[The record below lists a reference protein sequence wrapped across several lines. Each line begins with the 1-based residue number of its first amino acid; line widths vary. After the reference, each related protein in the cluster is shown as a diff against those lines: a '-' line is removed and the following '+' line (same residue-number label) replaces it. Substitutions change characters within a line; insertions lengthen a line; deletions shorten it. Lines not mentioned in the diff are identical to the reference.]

1 LKDGLTVTIFVKFGS
16 VFKSLLRR
24 YERLKLQIIFNLAPK
39 LPSSKD
45 KDFLKKKTYGKT
57 PGYLTKIKNEIQDEY
72 NLVKEMQIEEQNE
85 KDKQKMLMP
94 EEERAEL
101 IAALK
106 RKWEQLHLQYQRETH
121 HNKLDTLGKKNRK
134 ENLEKEMD

>member
-1 LKDGLTVTIFVKFGS
+1 MAY
-16 VFKSLLRR
+16 LLI
-24 YERLKLQIIFNLAPK
+24 LIAPK
-39 LPSSKD
+39 LPANKD

-72 NLVKEMQIEEQNE
+72 NLVKEMQQDEQNE
-85 KDKQKMLMP
+85 RDRQKMLMP
-94 EEERAEL
+94 EEERQEL

-106 RKWEQLHLQYQRETH
+106 RKWEQLHLQYQKETH

-134 ENLEKEMD
+134 ENLEKELDQVEADIKKL

>member
-1 LKDGLTVTIFVKFGS
+1 MAYPLILI
-16 VFKSLLRR
+16 
-24 YERLKLQIIFNLAPK
+24 APK
-39 LPSSKD
+39 LPANKD

-72 NLVKEMQIEEQNE
+72 NLVKEMQQDEQNE
-85 KDKQKMLMP
+85 RDRQKMLMP
-94 EEERAEL
+94 EEERQEL

-106 RKWEQLHLQYQRETH
+106 RKWEQLHLQYQKETH

-134 ENLEKEMD
+134 ENLEKELDQVEADIKKL

>member
-1 LKDGLTVTIFVKFGS
+1 MAY
-16 VFKSLLRR
+16 LLI
-24 YERLKLQIIFNLAPK
+24 LIAPK
-39 LPSSKD
+39 LPANKD

-72 NLVKEMQIEEQNE
+72 NLVKEMQQDEQNE
-85 KDKQKMLMP
+85 RDRQKMLMR
-94 EEERAEL
+94 EEERQEL

-106 RKWEQLHLQYQRETH
+106 RKWEQLHLQYQKETH

-134 ENLEKEMD
+134 ENLEKELDQVEADIKKL

>member
-1 LKDGLTVTIFVKFGS
+1 MKDGLTVTIFVKFGS

-24 YERLKLQIIFNLAPK
+24 YGQLKLQIIFNLAPK

-106 RKWEQLHLQYQRETH
+106 RKWEQLHLHYQRETH

>member
-1 LKDGLTVTIFVKFGS
+1 VAYPLILI
-16 VFKSLLRR
+16 
-24 YERLKLQIIFNLAPK
+24 APK
-39 LPSSKD
+39 LPANKD

-72 NLVKEMQIEEQNE
+72 NLVKEMQQDEQNE
-85 KDKQKMLMP
+85 RDRQKMLMP
-94 EEERAEL
+94 EEERQEL

-106 RKWEQLHLQYQRETH
+106 RKWEQLHLQYQKETH

-134 ENLEKEMD
+134 ENLEKELDQVEADIKKL